1 MTETATAAAE
11 VPWAPSAGEPAVSA
25 RWRWLAGAA
34 GFAGAAALGVS
45 FGLLPA
51 PPTLTA
57 PLAKLT
63 SYAASHHHA
72 MLAAAW
78 LEGTGTLLYVIF
90 VLALVHLAGPRAAW
104 PGGSPPWP
112 RPQCSP

>member
-25 RWRWLAGAA
+25 RWRWLAGAT
-34 GFAGAAALGVS
+34 GSAGAAALGVS

-78 LEGTGTLLYVIF
+78 LEGTGTLLYGQTPARAVRW
-90 VLALVHLAGPRAAW
+90 AGIDPAVGQQA
-104 PGGSPPWP
+104 PGGAGG
-112 RPQCSP
+112 R